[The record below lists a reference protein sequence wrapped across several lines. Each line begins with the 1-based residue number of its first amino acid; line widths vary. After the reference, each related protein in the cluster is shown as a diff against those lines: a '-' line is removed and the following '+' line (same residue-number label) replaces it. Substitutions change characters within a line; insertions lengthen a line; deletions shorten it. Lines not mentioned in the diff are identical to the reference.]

1 MKRTLSLLLTA
12 ALAFSLLA
20 GCGPKNPPAES
31 SGSANPGASSS
42 QPDGSASEPG
52 GNTSEGFTLP
62 KVMVL
67 SGPTGVGAA
76 KLMADGEYAEEH
88 REENGGFPYDP
99 DGHLY
104 CIDSITVV
112 TDNAQVQSAL
122 VNKDVDIAAIATNSA
137 ANLYAQS
144 DGAIQVLAVNTLG
157 VLYILEKGDT
167 VHSMA
172 DLAGKTLYAPS
183 NTKGANPEHIL
194 NHLLEGN
201 GVDPADV
208 TIEWLTPQEIT
219 AKMSSSDA
227 GICMLPVP
235 AATALLVKDSGV
247 REATSLSDAWQ
258 DLENSP
264 CLWAVWW
271 PAPSI
276 LRRIPWE
283 WRPSWPPMRSPST
296 ISATPPTAPT
306 PPPWWLSTGSPPTT
320 RWPPGPSPS
329 APSPSSP
336 ARRCG
341 PCWRTTTRFSS
352 RWSPSPSAAACP
364 TTPSTMG
371 WAKSLKKFL
380 YALPAPAF
388 WLGVWQLCAFLVDR
402 RLNGKGNELRLPYPS
417 PSGTP

>member
-20 GCGPKNPPAES
+20 GCGPKDPPAGTS
-31 SGSANPGASSS
+31 SSAPGSSSS

-88 REENGGFPYDP
+88 REENGGFAYDP

-112 TDNAQVQSAL
+112 TDNPQVQSAL
-122 VNKDVDIAAIATNSA
+122 VNKDVDIAAIATNAA

-167 VHSMA
+167 VHNMA

-201 GVDPADV
+201 GVNPSDV

-227 GICMLPVP
+227 GLCMLPVP

-247 REATSLSDAWQ
+247 RGAISLSDAWQ
-258 DLENSP
+258 DLE
-264 CLWAVWW
+264 
-271 PAPSI
+271 
-276 LRRIPWE
+276 
-283 WRPSWPPMRSPST
+283 
-296 ISATPPTAPT
+296 
-306 PPPWWLSTGSPPTT
+306 GSPLPM
-320 RWPPGPSPS
+320 GCVV
-329 APSPSSP
+329 
-336 ARRCG
+336 ARTEYIEEN
-341 PCWRTTTRFSS
+341 P
-352 RWSPSPSAAACP
+352 
-364 TTPSTMG
+364 
-371 WAKSLKKFL
+371 
-380 YALPAPAF
+380 
-388 WLGVWQLCAFLVDR
+388 LGVEAFLSAYEKSINYISDPANSADASALVAQYEFAPNDKVAAKAIPQCS
-402 RLNGKGNELRLPYPS
+402 LTFVTGQEMKTTLEDYYTILFQVEPKSIGGGLPYDS
-417 PSGTP
+417 FYYGVS